1 MRGAERFGGD
11 RSEKGSYFLWK
22 LVMHIQTKSIL
33 VFTQIVLVNKNNSRN
48 LSTRKCM
55 YEICT
60 NEKATM
66 NIVHNRLICSDRVRI
81 QTLNLLIR
89 SQMLYSIELRSQWAA
104 KIINYSFRQI
114 IFEYCILYNYENQML
129 VSRKRE

>member
-1 MRGAERFGGD
+1 MRGAKRFRGY
-11 RSEKGSYFLWK
+11 RTKKGSYFQWK
-22 LVMHIQTKSIL
+22 LVTHIQMISTSI
-33 VFTQIVLVNKNNSRN
+33 FYEIVLTNKNNSRN